1 MSAGSPYVQCGNNG
15 CDELQPCSDED
26 SQKDCTFIQDATE
39 RITCQRNVK
48 WCPSYTIEQVPENTT
63 TTLGFVPLGY
73 HCINDIGL
81 FSQETGKVLANYGYN
96 DLQGSIILIP
106 NGTCVHWDGTP
117 VHRVTSGPFAYCG
130 QQQDG
135 SPSSCDTTF
144 TGLMR
149 TVDYDPRQRP
159 WYRNTK
165 ALQKP
170 SWSAPYP
177 SHTHSNIITR
187 IGITYAH
194 PFYTTIRDDDN
205 GDDKQVFAGVLAV
218 DYTLEDVS
226 NFLRDNYGTSD
237 DIIVTILEAAEP
249 HYLIG
254 ISTGTSPYKEVQAS
268 DEDSPCENEQ
278 DECVTV
284 RVLATDIGK
293 GHPLDLVASRT
304 VQEQ

>member
-1 MSAGSPYVQCGNNG
+1 MAATNYNHARMSTRKRIVHSFRMQQRELRVNVTSNG
-15 CDELQPCSDED
+15 VLRIPLNKFPRILLQHWDLFPWD
-26 SQKDCTFIQDATE
+26 
-39 RITCQRNVK
+39 ITA
-48 WCPSYTIEQVPENTT
+48 S
-63 TTLGFVPLGY
+63 TTLACFPKKLERY
-73 HCINDIGL
+73 WPTTATT
-81 FSQETGKVLANYGYN
+81 S
-96 DLQGSIILIP
+96 
-106 NGTCVHWDGTP
+106 P